1 MQAAEQTRDR
11 LIADHAEVARRIAM
25 RMARR
30 CPAWIAREDLVA
42 AGMLG
47 LTEAAERYDG
57 TREEPFVSF
66 AEHRIR
72 GAILDELRRGDIMP
86 RRVRQ
91 LARKVSSKVAE
102 LEQSGQPVTEQRVAD
117 ALGVPVEKYR
127 RELAGLAQVQMQSL
141 EGEEGLVADELSSP
155 AQLVEHRQELSRV
168 RDGLATLAPR
178 DVTILGLHYIEE
190 MTYQQIAQIM
200 KVTPSRVCQL
210 LWRAVDRLRLAVG
223 ARAEVVE
230 ASNDQVEIR
239 RAA

>member
-1 MQAAEQTRDR
+1 MQALPQTRDR
-11 LIADHAEVARRIAM
+11 LIADHADVARRIALKL
-25 RMARR
+25 ARR
-30 CPAWIAREDLVA
+30 CPAWIAREDLIA

-91 LARKVSSKVAE
+91 MARKVTAKKQE
-102 LEQSGQPVTEQRVAD
+102 LEQSGVPATEQRLAD
-117 ALGVPVEKYR
+117 ALGVSVEKYR
-127 RELAGLAQVQMQSL
+127 GELAGLANVEMKSL
-141 EGEEGLVADELSSP
+141 EGEEGLVAHAGEAPDV
-155 AQLVEHRQELSRV
+155 LVEHRREMARV
-168 RDGLATLAPR
+168 RGALQGLEAR
-178 DVTILGLHYIEE
+178 DCTILRLHYVEE
-190 MTYQQIAQIM
+190 LTYQQIASIM

-210 LWRAVDRLRLAVG
+210 LWRAVERLRNALGVQEPQNE
-223 ARAEVVE
+223 EVEV
-230 ASNDQVEIR
+230 R